1 MNIYLFYLFI
11 WIYAYSEYPIVV
23 FFNYMLSSI
32 YFLQY
37 TETLCIYRKLDQ
49 YTANQKLVTFCDMY
63 YRSALI
69 GYTLIC
75 YKLSCVNP

>member
-1 MNIYLFYLFI
+1 
-11 WIYAYSEYPIVV
+11 
-23 FFNYMLSSI
+23 MLSSI